1 MVSINVKSISLLYSF
16 AKGLVAQAGFEP
28 AHRLSN
34 YNPNKLNTMKNSRCA
49 LRSVP
54 FASAIFT
61 DHRGKANK
69 LCYVTL
75 CNLLK
80 LPRLTLLP
88 PLWRAAIKKHIMRIV
103 VYAVI
108 VLLIPHRSGFYQ
120 LG

>member
-1 MVSINVKSISLLYSF
+1 MLSQFRCDTPSLRVSWHRQDSNLLT
-16 AKGLVAQAGFEP
+16 GLP
-28 AHRLSN
+28 N